1 MAYIL
6 YDIIMRSVL
15 LKYYAGFP
23 IIGVIDGFIRGKTQR
38 GTHPVG
44 TPQNGLEKG
53 RENFVVFLREEIK

>member
-23 IIGVIDGFIRGKTQR
+23 IIGVINGFIRKTQR

-44 TPQNGLEKG
+44 TPQNGRKKG

>member
-1 MAYIL
+1 
-6 YDIIMRSVL
+6 MRSVL